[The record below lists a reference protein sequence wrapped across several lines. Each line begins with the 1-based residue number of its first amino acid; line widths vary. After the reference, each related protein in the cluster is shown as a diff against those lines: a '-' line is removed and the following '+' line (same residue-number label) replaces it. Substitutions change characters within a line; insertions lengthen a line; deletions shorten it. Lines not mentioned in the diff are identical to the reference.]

1 MSDRFLAPPLERRN
15 GGYVPPPP
23 PVIET
28 HRILAETGEVLNTER
43 SDKMRTEQNNS

>member
-1 MSDRFLAPPLERRN
+1 MSDRFLAPNLERTK

-28 HRILAETGEVLNTER
+28 YRILAETGEVLNTER
-43 SDKMRTEQNNS
+43 GDKMRTEQTQ